1 MNDRPIEGSVVKLI
15 TIRLPPEL
23 KDAVHA
29 AAHDNHMSLNTYCIR
44 ALSKSLPKGTIA
56 KEPQDGPADRF

>member
-1 MNDRPIEGSVVKLI
+1 MSDRLIEGSVVKMI

-29 AAHDNHMSLNTYCIR
+29 AAHDNHMSLNTYCVR
-44 ALSKSLPKGTIA
+44 ALSKSLPEGIIS
-56 KEPQDGPADRF
+56 KEKPDGPADRF